1 MKPYAISSTCKSNR
15 ANRQPSSPAS
25 HALSLSER
33 WDRRQPRQWL
43 RQAPRHARKRRHNA
57 CPTLREPS
65 NASRNGSKGICN
77 IRLAPPRRK
86 PRSRCVRVR
95 RLAATILVLAARA
108 RSIRS
113 ATAQMSE
120 EGSNALPR
128 SRVREKRKTDNF
140 GGDHPAMPPGTMP
153 GQMPERHAIPGIK
166 NLVAVASG
174 KGGVGKTTV
183 AVNVALALAK
193 LGYKVG
199 LLDADVYGPN
209 VPIMLGSTAEPT
221 ATAQQRIIPVVAQ
234 GVKMIS
240 MGLLNPGDKPVI
252 WRGPMLHSVI
262 TQFLRSVEWGELD
275 YLIIDLPPGTGDVQL
290 TLIQTVAVTG
300 AVVVTT
306 PSAVALADVRKAI
319 EMFRQVSVEVLG
331 VVENMSTFACPH
343 CGKPVDIFGHG
354 EGAKTAIE
362 YGVPVLGEIEIDPR
376 IRLGGDTGMP
386 VTAQGETAPAAQSL
400 YRVARAVSAR
410 LEEVAATAGGPKVQI
425 D

>member
-1 MKPYAISSTCKSNR
+1 
-15 ANRQPSSPAS
+15 
-25 HALSLSER
+25 
-33 WDRRQPRQWL
+33 
-43 RQAPRHARKRRHNA
+43 
-57 CPTLREPS
+57 
-65 NASRNGSKGICN
+65 
-77 IRLAPPRRK
+77 
-86 PRSRCVRVR
+86 
-95 RLAATILVLAARA
+95 
-108 RSIRS
+108 
-113 ATAQMSE
+113 
-120 EGSNALPR
+120 
-128 SRVREKRKTDNF
+128 
-140 GGDHPAMPPGTMP
+140 MPPGTMP
-153 GQMPERHAIPGIK
+153 GQMPERHAIPGVK
-166 NLVAVASG
+166 NLVAIASG

-183 AVNVALALAK
+183 AVNLALALVK
-193 LGYKVG
+193 LGHKVG

-221 ATAQQRIIPVVAQ
+221 ATAQQRIIPVMAQ

-275 YLIIDLPPGTGDVQL
+275 YLVIDLPPGTGDVQL

-343 CGKPVDIFGHG
+343 CGKAVDIFGHG

-376 IRLGGDTGMP
+376 IRLGGDTGHP
-386 VTAQGETAPAAQSL
+386 VAAQGESAPAAQSL
-400 YRVARAVSAR
+400 YRVAKAVAAR
-410 LEEVAATAGGPKVQI
+410 LTDVVATSSGPKVQI